1 MKHRNFRE
9 FAELLGIA
17 AIVASLVFVGLQI
30 RQSDQMA
37 RAEIQAAFGMM
48 SIELAALIND
58 HSDVWV
64 QGNAQEVMSDA
75 DAAVFEN
82 LVIALND
89 STWSNF
95 QQTLQIEGEE
105 SAITFLHDF
114 SLFLYHHP
122 GARQAW
128 SRREAN
134 LKRTRAILG
143 SDTSGTSLYV
153 DTILSGL
160 NELDRIQP

>member
-1 MKHRNFRE
+1 LEHRNFRE
-9 FAELLGIA
+9 IAELLGIA

-64 QGNAQEVMSDA
+64 QGNAQEAMNDA

-134 LKRTRAILG
+134 LKRTRIILG
-143 SDTSGTSLYV
+143 SDTNGTSLYV